1 MRSRSLRARSLAAL
15 AVCGALAA
23 ACGSTK
29 VKSGL
34 GLWQPGS
41 VAVFNGYTLKNAGLH
56 PYLAVANTGR
66 DELVLVDVVDDAPV
80 TAPILFRPLAVVV
93 GQPRPT
99 DVLSASLGDST
110 AAAPLADLLVVRSA
124 GSSVLQVVKTWVLA
138 GEAADPRV
146 LPALDVDL
154 AAGAGDAE
162 VLAMVAAPVPLSDG
176 AGGYTAAPGRVRV
189 VAALSGQRLSVV
201 EFTRQPD
208 GSILPGAPVVQVL
221 SLAVGGGAAR
231 FDAVSLAVNPALPQ
245 LVYAAS
251 LDPIPTDAGTV
262 EGVAELDASLA
273 PGAWTW
279 RGLDARAPT
288 RLVAAWTLRERLA
301 GSAGDGISA
310 LEATARN
317 RVYAYLDPA
326 RCGATQR
333 IGCGIAVIDREAG
346 GLAADPA
353 GGMPYM
359 APIAVPAVPVALVVS
374 SPPAKAPSQSVEEA
388 IYAAPYMR
396 IAPGSG
402 NRLTTAVLEVPAT
415 DGHVYFV
422 DLARWSI
429 PNDGSI
435 LRLSTTRTAVTSA
448 VAGVADEQRIGLWD
462 VSPLTESPPSLPELQ
477 VTGTPLR
484 SAITVLPGFTPTD
497 TWTATWQGVLPGLS
511 IRKGE
516 TGPVGDGRPWL
527 ALQVQT
533 ADASGSLR
541 PAQVVRVYDP
551 ALGIHVGD
559 LADVSTAGLSGC
571 PDVLEARIAA
581 LGAPDAARPGGHLV
595 LDEVACVPP
604 ATGTG
609 DADCTARDEFRAC
622 APALVAGQAR
632 LPVTLYAGDLLVVA
646 DTLGYAGRAP
656 LVTQDQVASSPDA
669 PELEYRLEYLSPDGL
684 DEDALAA
691 LCPLI
696 PWPWA
701 DPFPAS
707 PPAVACDDA
716 CRQRCEELVLA
727 RKARRIYHVSDKCGD
742 VVSDSTCHSAWPGV
756 PFPQANGPALVT
768 RFGLRQK
775 ASTPDAPIARGLGVV
790 FATRSGI
797 TPASRYPSSTATP
810 TLPAGAAV
818 FDRSVIPGKEED
830 GYRVFVPYADGH
842 VLDFSPSLGSNTPVV
857 IR

>member
-1 MRSRSLRARSLAAL
+1 VRSRILSARSLAAL

-23 ACGSTK
+23 GCSSTK

-56 PYLAVANTGR
+56 PYVAVANTGR
-66 DELVLVDVVDDAPV
+66 DEVVLVDAVDDAPV
-80 TAPILFRPLAVVV
+80 PAPILFRPLAIVV

-99 DVLSASLGDST
+99 EVLAASLGDAT
-110 AAAPLADLLVVRSA
+110 ATAPLADLLVVRSA
-124 GSSVLQVVKTWVLA
+124 GSSVLQVVKTWVLG

-154 AAGAGDAE
+154 AAGATDAE

-176 AGGYTAAPGRVRV
+176 VGGFTAAPGRVRV

-208 GSILPGAPVVQVL
+208 GSITPGAAVVQEL
-221 SLAVGGGAAR
+221 SLPVGGAAAR

-245 LVYAAS
+245 LVYAAT
-251 LDPIPTDAGTV
+251 LDPIPTAAGTV

-301 GSAGDGISA
+301 NSAADGVDA
-310 LEATARN
+310 LEATARD
-317 RVYAYLDPA
+317 RVYAYLDPT

-333 IGCGIAVIDREAG
+333 VGCGIAVIDPASG
-346 GLAADPA
+346 QLAADPA
-353 GGMPYM
+353 AAMPYM

-374 SPPAKAPSQSVEEA
+374 APPVKPPSQSAEESVF
-388 IYAAPYMR
+388 AAPYMR
-396 IAPGSG
+396 ISPGSG
-402 NRLTTAVLEVPAT
+402 VRLTTAVLEVPAT

-422 DLARWSI
+422 DLARWAI

-435 LRLSTTRTAVTSA
+435 LRLASTRTAVTSA

-462 VSPLTESPPSLPELQ
+462 VTPLSASPPSAAVLQ
-477 VTGTPLR
+477 LTGTPLR
-484 SAITVLPGFTPTD
+484 DAIAVVPGYTPSD
-497 TWTATWQGVLPGLS
+497 TWTATWQGVLPGLATRS
-511 IRKGE
+511 GE

-527 ALQVQT
+527 ALQVHT
-533 ADASGSLR
+533 ADSSGTVR
-541 PAQVVRVYDP
+541 PTQIVRVYDP
-551 ALGIHVGD
+551 TLGIHVGD
-559 LADVSTAGLSGC
+559 LADVATSGLSGC
-571 PDVLEARIAA
+571 PGVLEARIAA

-595 LDEVACVPP
+595 LDELACVPP
-604 ATGTG
+604 SSATGTE
-609 DADCTARDEFRAC
+609 DCTARDEFRAC
-622 APALVAGQAR
+622 APALAAGQAR
-632 LPVTLYAGDLLVVA
+632 LPVTLYAGDLVVSS
-646 DTLGYAGRAP
+646 DGLGYAGRAP
-656 LVTQDQVASSPDA
+656 LVTPEQLAASPDA
-669 PELEYRLEYLSPDGL
+669 PELEYRLDYLSPDGL

-691 LCPLI
+691 LCPLV

-707 PPAVACDDA
+707 PPSVTCDDA
-716 CRQRCEELVLA
+716 CRARCEQLVLA
-727 RKARRIYHVSDKCGD
+727 RKARRIYHVSDRCGD
-742 VVSDSTCHSAWPGV
+742 LVTDATCHQLWPDL
-756 PFPQANGPALVT
+756 PFPQANGPALLT

-775 ASTPDAPIARGLGVV
+775 ATTPDAPITRGLGVV

-797 TPASRYPSSTATP
+797 TPASRYPSTTATP

-818 FDRSVIPGKEED
+818 FDRSAIAGKEED